1 MTTFSKF
8 NFDKTLESQYLH
20 FISKRKISFVKL
32 LAFTHLKEEN
42 VKTVIKVQTINKG
55 TTKTNILSLY
65 ASTRRFKAIV
75 T

>member
-42 VKTVIKVQTINKG
+42 VKTVIKLQTINKG
-55 TTKTNILSLY
+55 KTKTILFFICFY
-65 ASTRRFKAIV
+65 KGNKKDGD
-75 T
+75 